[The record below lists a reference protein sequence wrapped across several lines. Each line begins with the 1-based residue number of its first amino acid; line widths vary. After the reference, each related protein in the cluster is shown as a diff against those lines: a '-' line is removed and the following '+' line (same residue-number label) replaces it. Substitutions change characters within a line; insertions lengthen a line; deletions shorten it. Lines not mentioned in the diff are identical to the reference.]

1 MILEERGLFGG
12 GITVKVPKD
21 FKDVSQFR
29 QVPDNQEVF
38 VSSTSDET
46 LIVELLETPEEAQ
59 DAQDAGVRYLKWAY
73 P

>member
-1 MILEERGLFGG
+1 MFGG

-59 DAQDAGVRYLKWAY
+59 DAQDAGVRYLKWVY

>member
-12 GITVKVPKD
+12 GITIKVPND
-21 FKDVSQFR
+21 FNDVSKFR

-46 LIVELLETPEEAQ
+46 LIIELLETPEEPQ
-59 DAQDAGVRYLKWAY
+59 KVNQGIK
-73 P
+73 

>member
-1 MILEERGLFGG
+1 MILEERGVFGG
-12 GITVKVPKD
+12 GIIVKVPKD

-46 LIVELLETPEEAQ
+46 LIIELLETSE
-59 DAQDAGVRYLKWAY
+59 DAQEADQGIK
-73 P
+73 

>member
-12 GITVKVPKD
+12 AIIVKVPKD

-46 LIVELLETPEEAQ
+46 LIIELLETPENTEESDQ
-59 DAQDAGVRYLKWAY
+59 GIK
-73 P
+73 

>member
-12 GITVKVPKD
+12 GMIVKVPKD
-21 FKDVSQFR
+21 YKDVSQFR

-38 VSSTSDET
+38 VSNDSDET

-59 DAQDAGVRYLKWAY
+59 EKNQGIKY
-73 P
+73 